1 MFEYFYA
8 EQAEQFAFY
17 RIPKVL
23 FTEERFSGMSIE
35 AKVIYGLLLDRMC
48 LSRKNGWID
57 ELNRV
62 FILFT
67 IEDVMDAISCKNQ
80 KAVKIMRELE
90 NDCCL
95 IERKRQGLGKPSLIY
110 VKNFVRDDDDSHF
123 KKCENHTS
131 GDVNFTLQ
139 EVCKSHSNN
148 TNINN
153 TELNDTD
160 DLIFPQDCADKQR
173 T

>member
-8 EQAEQFAFY
+8 EQIEQFAFY

-23 FTEERFSGMSIE
+23 FTEERFGGMSIE

-57 ELNRV
+57 ERNRV

-67 IEDVMDAISCKNQ
+67 IDEVMEAINCKNQ

-90 NDCCL
+90 CDCCL

-131 GDVNFTLQ
+131 RDVNFTLL
-139 EVCKSHSNN
+139 EM
-148 TNINN
+148 
-153 TELNDTD
+153 
-160 DLIFPQDCADKQR
+160 
-173 T
+173 